1 MSHALTQEEIDIMKV
16 DLLEFFKNIEQEKE
30 IDTVKI
36 ETEEG
41 YITVRKRLN
50 IQILANIGEN
60 LTKNILP
67 NIHLNPP
74 TIKNLQHI
82 TTETLKGKI
91 DLTRTLNLWMT
102 NPYTTQYICLIKRYT
117 HLTKTTT
124 LTLALARETLREIT
138 KHLQHT
144 NPPKDKFTK
153 KLKEKL
159 ENIRKNLLHYLS
171 LPYFK
176 PILANIPPII
186 SEKWIQ
192 KLITEAQNE
201 KLTTT
206 REQLLKEVEKLWKEY
221 HTKYIRI
228 GGRKEILV
236 ETIKKGQEENIAIL
250 YQLWILAKLQ
260 ELLNA
265 NIITYNSTLNN
276 TKGPIMYTKINKHT
290 IYIYYNA
297 IEPVRNLKYWC
308 VPGIPDY
315 IFQTNNHYIIADAKT
330 GVDKNGNPKT
340 DDIYKILGYLTNF
353 YITNNN
359 QKPTKN
365 AIIFY
370 PGPQNTPTP
379 KTHKS
384 PWTHKL
390 TIITIRPKHL
400 KTPNQY
406 QQTAQKLK
414 TTLQNHI
421 LNPN

>member
-1 MSHALTQEEIDIMKV
+1 MTQ
-16 DLLEFFKNIEQEKE
+16 
-30 IDTVKI
+30 
-36 ETEEG
+36 
-41 YITVRKRLN
+41 
-50 IQILANIGEN
+50 
-60 LTKNILP
+60 
-67 NIHLNPP
+67 
-74 TIKNLQHI
+74 
-82 TTETLKGKI
+82 
-91 DLTRTLNLWMT
+91 
-102 NPYTTQYICLIKRYT
+102 
-117 HLTKTTT
+117 
-124 LTLALARETLREIT
+124 
-138 KHLQHT
+138 
-144 NPPKDKFTK
+144 
-153 KLKEKL
+153 
-159 ENIRKNLLHYLS
+159 
-171 LPYFK
+171 
-176 PILANIPPII
+176 
-186 SEKWIQ
+186 
-192 KLITEAQNE
+192 
-201 KLTTT
+201 
-206 REQLLKEVEKLWKEY
+206 
-221 HTKYIRI
+221 
-228 GGRKEILV
+228 
-236 ETIKKGQEENIAIL
+236 
-250 YQLWILAKLQ
+250 
-260 ELLNA
+260 
-265 NIITYNSTLNN
+265 
-276 TKGPIMYTKINKHT
+276 
-290 IYIYYNA
+290 

-400 KTPNQY
+400 KTPQQY